1 VPRFCR
7 HNRLIQNCSICA
19 REQEIE
25 LRPLVSS
32 SAPRGIERGRV
43 ARGARQRSD
52 RPARPDRAGVRVQR
66 LSRGADDGYRCE
78 LVPGLKSSV
87 EAGRLAE
94 EVAFA
99 ARRLVVLEEDPP
111 GLYAEVATPSVDLE
125 ERTWLA
131 FLIAYL
137 GPLDGPQPFA
147 AIAQAR
153 VPWKAAPVAA
163 LPEVQTGPRAAHDP
177 AVGKRTVES
186 YVAWAARFGGQAA
199 AFTGEHAWTPERRF
213 ERAYER
219 LALPGFGRDARFDLL
234 VTLGRLGLYELRAAR
249 LALGGANEVTVA
261 AKRVLGI
268 GDPLLLERR
277 AAALA
282 DAAAVPLEALDL
294 AFYNWN
300 PPAGR
305 AERATGGLGVDGE
318 PDPDTLAAMR
328 AALGL

>member
-7 HNRLIQNCSICA
+7 HNRLIQNCPICA

-32 SAPRGIERGRV
+32 SAPRSIERAAGT
-43 ARGARQRSD
+43 RGARERSE
-52 RPARPDRAGVRVQR
+52 RPARSARAGVRVQR
-66 LSRGADDGYRCE
+66 LNRGADDGYRSE
-78 LVPGLKSSV
+78 LVPGLKSSA
-87 EAGRLAE
+87 EAERLAE

-99 ARRLVVLEEDPP
+99 ARRLVVLEAEPP
-111 GLYAEVATPSVDLE
+111 GLYAEVAAAAGDRE

-137 GPLDGPQPFA
+137 APLDGPEPFA
-147 AIAQAR
+147 AIAEAR
-153 VPWKAAPVAA
+153 VPWAAAPAA
-163 LPEVQTGPRAAHDP
+163 AFGDLRTGPRAAHDP
-177 AVGKRTVES
+177 VLGKGTIQS
-186 YVAWAARFGGQAA
+186 YVAWAERFGCQAG
-199 AFTGEHAWTPERRF
+199 AFTGEPSWTPERRF
-213 ERAYER
+213 ERAFER

-234 VTLGRLGLYELRAAR
+234 VTLGRLGLYDLRAGR

-261 AKRVLGI
+261 AKRILGI

-282 DAAAVPLEALDL
+282 DAAGVPLEALDL

-300 PPAGR
+300 PPPDR
-305 AERATGGLGVDGE
+305 DERATGGLGVDSL
-318 PDPDTLAAMR
+318 PDPDVLTAVRAVLA
-328 AALGL
+328 L